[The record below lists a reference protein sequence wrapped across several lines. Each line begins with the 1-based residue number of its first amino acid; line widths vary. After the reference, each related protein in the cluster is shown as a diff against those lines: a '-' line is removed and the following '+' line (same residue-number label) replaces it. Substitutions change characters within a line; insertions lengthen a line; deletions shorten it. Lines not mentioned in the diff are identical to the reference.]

1 MDGRQIVS
9 VIVPVYGVERYLD
22 RCIKSIVEQDYK
34 QLDIVVV
41 DDGSPD
47 RCPQLCD
54 EWAARDSRIRVV
66 HKKEWRSGLGQER
79 GIGHHRWRSG
89 HLCGQR

>member
-1 MDGRQIVS
+1 MDGRKIVS

-41 DDGSPD
+41 
-47 RCPQLCD
+47 
-54 EWAARDSRIRVV
+54 
-66 HKKEWRSGLGQER
+66 
-79 GIGHHRWRSG
+79 
-89 HLCGQR
+89 

>member
-1 MDGRQIVS
+1 MNDRQIVS

-22 RCIKSIVEQDYK
+22 RCIRSIVEQDYK

-47 RCPQLCD
+47 HCPQLCD
-54 EWAARDSRIRVV
+54 EWAARDARIRVV
-66 HKKEWRSGLGQER
+66 QKRR
-79 GIGHHRWRSG
+79 IGHHRRRYG
-89 HLCGQR
+89 HLRGQR